1 MRSPGPPGQRPAC
14 YLWRSPGRPS
24 QTGAPLRAQSA
35 LGAAPRAPRMR
46 QIASGAPPRALPAPG
61 AALVCAA
68 ARSPCALTRSGPR
81 VAQARPTVRCRR
93 LGPVGRHAHLHHW
106 QVRLGT
112 AGPTSCEG
120 GNSQPIKARRQGT
133 RQDSTRPAGQVSK
146 DTRQE
151 HFSCSRGPKLPA
163 ASRRGGRAS
172 SRGGGFQIRTGA
184 RQLALLRLRYF
195 AAVPTPEPWAQV
207 FDLSF

>member
-35 LGAAPRAPRMR
+35 LGAAAPCASDAPNRVRRATARFAR
-46 QIASGAPPRALPAPG
+46 AWRCAGLRRGAQPLRLDTER
-61 AALVCAA
+61 A
-68 ARSPCALTRSGPR
+68 ARGASPAHGP
-81 VAQARPTVRCRR
+81 VPQARPCRQAR
-93 LGPVGRHAHLHHW
+93 APAPL
-106 QVRLGT
+106 
-112 AGPTSCEG
+112 AGP
-120 GNSQPIKARRQGT
+120 A
-133 RQDSTRPAGQVSK
+133 QDSTRPAGQVSK